1 MKYSATTA
9 LLAALLSGCAPRA
22 PVPDVASF
30 KHVDHQ
36 TANTGFARHDAA
48 TFFQTVSITQA
59 SFSPDESS
67 LLVSM
72 DTTGIFNAY
81 AVPIGKGEAA
91 ALTRSDTES
100 ILVEGYFPSDT
111 RFLYRSDRGGDERD
125 HIYVVEP
132 GGATRDLTPGD
143 NLKAIFI
150 GWSGDERSFWIGT
163 NERDPRAFDLYRYAT
178 DGYARELIFENH
190 DAWTVSQVSPDG
202 RYLALTQQNGNADSD
217 IYLLDTHAGK
227 DAQAEPALI
236 TRHEGAVWHDVMRFT
251 PDSRKLVYTTDAHGE
266 FQQAFTYDLDTY
278 AHAPLFRADWD
289 IIDVDYSRTG
299 KYMLIAINE
308 DARTVVRMVATATGQ
323 ELALPELPPG
333 DIAGIE
339 FSRSE
344 TKLVLSI
351 SRDRVSPDLY
361 VVDLATNE
369 LRRVTDTMNKA
380 IDPDHLVDGQVV
392 RYPSTDGLAI
402 PAILY
407 RPKRATAEHR
417 APALVWVHG
426 GPGGQSRLGYRAV
439 IQHLV
444 NHGYAVLAVNN
455 RGSSGYGKT
464 FFHLDDQKHGQVDLD
479 DCVAA
484 REYLASL
491 DWLDGER
498 IGIIGGSYGGYM
510 VVAAL
515 AFRPQVFDVG
525 IDIFGVTNWVRTL
538 ESIPPWWSSFARRLY
553 QELGDP
559 KTDGERLRRISPL
572 FHAANI
578 ERPLLVVQGKNDPRV
593 LQVESDEI
601 VSAVKLNGIP
611 VEYLVFDDEGH
622 GFRKK
627 DNRIAASRAYV
638 RFLDRYLAA
647 GKP

>member
-1 MKYSATTA
+1 MMA
-9 LLAALLSGCAPRA
+9 LLATAVLSGCPTRA
-22 PVPDVASF
+22 QTPDVASL
-30 KHVDHQ
+30 KHADHP
-36 TANTGFARHDAA
+36 TANTGFARYDAA
-48 TFFQTVSITQA
+48 TFFETVSIARAT
-59 SFSPDESS
+59 FSPDETS

-72 DTTGIFNAY
+72 DTTGVFNAY
-81 AVPIGKGEAA
+81 AVPVGKGEAA
-91 ALTRSDTES
+91 ALTHSTTES
-100 ILVEGYFPSDT
+100 ILAESYFPKDT
-111 RFLYRSDRGGDERD
+111 RFLYSADRGGDERD
-125 HIYVVEP
+125 HIYVVES

-143 NLKAIFI
+143 NLKARFI
-150 GWSGDERSFWIGT
+150 GWSGDDRFFWILT
-163 NERDPRAFDLYRYAT
+163 NERDPKAFDLYRYAT
-178 DGYARELIFENH
+178 DGYARERIFENK
-190 DAWTVSQVSPDG
+190 DAWTVSTVSPDG
-202 RYLALTQQNGNADSD
+202 RYIALTQVNGNADSD
-217 IYLLDTHAGK
+217 IYLW
-227 DAQAEPALI
+227 DAQAKDAPPALV
-236 TRHEGAVWHDVMRFT
+236 TAHEGAVWHEAMSFT

-266 FQQAFTYDLDTY
+266 FQEAWTYDIETR

-289 IIDVDYSRTG
+289 VLDVAYSRTG
-299 KYMLIAINE
+299 KYRVTMTNE
-308 DARTVVRMVATATGQ
+308 DARTVVRIVDTATGR

-333 DIAGIE
+333 DIAGVE

-344 TKLVLSI
+344 SKLVMYI

-361 VVDLATNE
+361 VVDLSTKE
-369 LRRVTDTMNKA
+369 LLRITDTMNKA
-380 IDPDHLVDGQVV
+380 IDPEHLVDGQVI
-392 RYPSTDGLAI
+392 RYPSSDGLMI

-407 RPKRATAEHR
+407 RPKLASAEHR
-417 APALVWVHG
+417 VPALVWVHG

-444 NHGYAVLAVNN
+444 NHGYAILAVNN

-464 FFHLDDQKHGQVDLD
+464 FFHMDDRKHGEVDLD

-510 VVAAL
+510 VAAAL
-515 AFRPQVFDVG
+515 AFRPDVFDVG

-538 ESIPPWWSSFARRLY
+538 ESIPPWWTSFARRLF

-572 FHAANI
+572 FHASNI
-578 ERPLLVVQGKNDPRV
+578 KRPLLVVQGKNDPRV

-601 VSAVKLNGIP
+601 VSAVRRNGIP

-622 GFRKK
+622 GFLKK
-627 DNRIAASRAYV
+627 DNRIAASRAYL

-647 GKP
+647 KKP